1 MDLPFSVP
9 KGSCSGANL
18 YPAYASTLQEF
29 TKEFTY
35 MALQM
40 IMGIRTK
47 SRDKEA
53 ARIKE
58 LEECAR
64 NIKTWM
70 DENRLKMNNS
80 KTKFIMF
87 GSCNIYRN
95 VQQIP

>member
-1 MDLPFSVP
+1 MKGNGSSFLSPTRILLWCKSVLSLCLNSTRVIP
-9 KGSCSGANL
+9 KGIDLHGFADDHGYKNS
-18 YPAYASTLQEF
+18 F
-29 TKEFTY
+29 
-35 MALQM
+35 MA
-40 IMGIRTK
+40 K

-80 KTKFIMF
+80 KTKFIIF
-87 GSCNIYRN
+87 GS
-95 VQQIP
+95 